1 MTVKE
6 LIAILEGYP
15 DDMPVK
21 KYCYTGEYNDPHKA
35 IEYVESTCE
44 DHMGKEITETLIL

>member
-6 LIAILEGYP
+6 LTDILAGYP

-35 IEYVESTCE
+35 IVTVQSVCE
-44 DHMGKEITETLIL
+44 DHMGKEAVETLIL